1 MCKICIDWE
10 KGKMTSREALRAA
23 GEIMYGTN
31 EKNAEHAAEVVEKI
45 MAKEVP
51 SGTDPDPELD
61 AEYERKNRGSD

>member
-1 MCKICIDWE
+1 
-10 KGKMTSREALRAA
+10 MTSREALRAA

-31 EKNAEHAAEVVEKI
+31 KQDAAHAAEVVEKI

-51 SGTDPDPELD
+51 EVKSDPDLD